1 MSYQEKYRCL
11 FFYPKRKT
19 AYIHRS
25 GAYLRF
31 YQDSVD
37 LLKKIFNRL
46 NLIVDGKPAIRIA
59 DPEVL
64 RILIDT
70 TEGDENKTR
79 NEKDDSEK
87 KIKKKEL
94 ATKNKTAS
102 KKDNEYERMKDKT
115 KNKKYNEVN

>member
-1 MSYQEKYRCL
+1 M
-11 FFYPKRKT
+11 
-19 AYIHRS
+19 
-25 GAYLRF
+25 
-31 YQDSVD
+31 D